1 MLLSAL
7 PTLLQLEGVLATPL
21 GKLFASLVAV
31 AAVILVL
38 RLALRVAWRLV
49 TIAAVLVAIAALV
62 MFFLP

>member
-7 PTLLQLEGVLATPL
+7 PTLLQLEGVLGTPL

-38 RLALRVAWRLV
+38 RLTLRVAWRLV
-49 TIAAVLVAIAALV
+49 TIAAVLVGVAALA

>member
-7 PTLLQLEGVLATPL
+7 PTLLQLAGVLGTPL

-31 AAVILVL
+31 AVVILVL

-49 TIAAVLVAIAALV
+49 TIAAVLVGVAALA
-62 MFFLP
+62 MLFMP

>member
-7 PTLLQLEGVLATPL
+7 PTLLQLGGVLATPL

-49 TIAAVLVAIAALV
+49 TIAAVLVGIAALA

>member
-7 PTLLQLEGVLATPL
+7 PTLLQAGGVLATPL

-31 AAVILVL
+31 AAVILVM

-49 TIAAVLVAIAALV
+49 TIAAVLVGIAAFAI
-62 MFFLP
+62 FFLP

>member
-1 MLLSAL
+1 MLLWAL

-38 RLALRVAWRLV
+38 RLALRVAWQLV
-49 TIAAVLVAIAALV
+49 TIAAVLVGIAALA

>member
-1 MLLSAL
+1 MFLWAL

-49 TIAAVLVAIAALV
+49 TIAAVLVGVVALA